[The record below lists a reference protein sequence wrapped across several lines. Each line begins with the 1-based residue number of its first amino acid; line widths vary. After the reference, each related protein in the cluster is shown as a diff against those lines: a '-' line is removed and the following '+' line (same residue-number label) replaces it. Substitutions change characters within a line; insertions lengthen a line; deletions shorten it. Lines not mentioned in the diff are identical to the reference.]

1 MIEPFP
7 LALLLSVL
15 VFVGFRFIIRLK
27 SSTLI
32 SATLSILAFSF
43 LLPDIAG
50 SDNIYYWGLIPN
62 ENFNQL
68 DALRLHIFFSSLA
81 ILVLIMSFLEIILLT
96 RKIRLT
102 KSLNTIRNDQIPIET
117 RYKTVFWLIGLSLVL
132 LSIGLVSG
140 FLLDL
145 NNVDYLVIKI
155 IFTILQ
161 SSKFHSHINLYSH
174 IRMVHREK
182 PRNTR
187 RIQGI
192 RKLNPISCMFIN

>member
-15 VFVGFRFIIRLK
+15 VFLGLRFIIRLK

-43 LLPDIAG
+43 LMPDVAG
-50 SDNIYYWGLIPN
+50 SDNVYYLGLIPN
-62 ENFNQL
+62 ENFNQF
-68 DALRLHIFFSSLA
+68 DALRLHIFFSSLS

-102 KSLNTIRNDQIPIET
+102 KSLNTSASDHIPIET

-132 LSIGLVSG
+132 LSIGLASG

-145 NNVDYLVIKI
+145 NNVDYLIAKI
-155 IFTILQ
+155 VFTILAWITYMTT
-161 SSKFHSHINLYSH
+161 F
-174 IRMVHREK
+174 IRMHYFSLQTK
-182 PRNTR
+182 
-187 RIQGI
+187 
-192 RKLNPISCMFIN
+192 FIVRYSFLSILFIMIAFFVNI

>member
-81 ILVLIMSFLEIILLT
+81 ILALIMSFLEIILLA

-117 RYKTVFWLIGLSLVL
+117 RYKTVFWLIGLSLLL
-132 LSIGLVSG
+132 LSIGLASG

-145 NNVDYLVIKI
+145 NNVDYLIIKI
-155 IFTILQ
+155 VFTVLAWITYMTT
-161 SSKFHSHINLYSH
+161 F
-174 IRMVHREK
+174 IRMRFYNLQTK
-182 PRNTR
+182 
-187 RIQGI
+187 
-192 RKLNPISCMFIN
+192 FIVRYSFLSIIFIMIAFFVNI

>member
-15 VFVGFRFIIRLK
+15 IFVGFRFIIRLK

-32 SATLSILAFSF
+32 SATFSILAFSF
-43 LLPDIAG
+43 LLPDVAG

-62 ENFNQL
+62 ENFNQV

-145 NNVDYLVIKI
+145 DNVDYLVIKI
-155 IFTILQ
+155 VFTVLAWITYMTT
-161 SSKFHSHINLYSH
+161 F
-174 IRMVHREK
+174 IRMRFYNLQTK
-182 PRNTR
+182 
-187 RIQGI
+187 
-192 RKLNPISCMFIN
+192 FIVRYSFLSIIFIMIAFFVNI

>member
-1 MIEPFP
+1 MIAPFP
-7 LALLLSVL
+7 LALVLSVL
-15 VFVGFRFIIRLK
+15 VFVAFRFLIRYK

-32 SATLSILAFSF
+32 SATFSILAFSF
-43 LLPDIAG
+43 LLTDVAG

-62 ENFNQL
+62 ENFNKI

-102 KSLNTIRNDQIPIET
+102 KSLTTIRNDKIPIET

-132 LSIGLVSG
+132 LSIGLASG

-145 NNVDYLVIKI
+145 NNVDYLIIKI
-155 IFTILQ
+155 VFTILAWITYMTT
-161 SSKFHSHINLYSH
+161 F
-174 IRMVHREK
+174 IRMRFYNLQTK
-182 PRNTR
+182 
-187 RIQGI
+187 
-192 RKLNPISCMFIN
+192 FIVRYSFLSIIFIMIAFFVNI

>member
-15 VFVGFRFIIRLK
+15 VFVGLRFVIRLK

-32 SATLSILAFSF
+32 SATFSILAFSF
-43 LLPDIAG
+43 LLPDVAG

-62 ENFNQL
+62 ENFNQI

-102 KSLNTIRNDQIPIET
+102 KSLNTLSNDQIPIET

-132 LSIGLVSG
+132 LSIGLASG

-155 IFTILQ
+155 VFTVLAWITYMTT
-161 SSKFHSHINLYSH
+161 F
-174 IRMVHREK
+174 IRMRFYNLQTK
-182 PRNTR
+182 
-187 RIQGI
+187 
-192 RKLNPISCMFIN
+192 FIVRYSFLSIIFIMIAFFVNI

>member
-15 VFVGFRFIIRLK
+15 VFVVFRFIIRLK

-102 KSLNTIRNDQIPIET
+102 KSLNTISNDQIPIET

-132 LSIGLVSG
+132 LSIGLASG

-145 NNVDYLVIKI
+145 NNVDYLIIKI
-155 IFTILQ
+155 VFTVLAWITYMTT
-161 SSKFHSHINLYSH
+161 F
-174 IRMVHREK
+174 IRMRFYNLQTK
-182 PRNTR
+182 
-187 RIQGI
+187 
-192 RKLNPISCMFIN
+192 FIVRYSFLSIIFIMIAFFVNI

>member
-15 VFVGFRFIIRLK
+15 IFVGFRFIIRLK

-32 SATLSILAFSF
+32 SATFSILAFSF
-43 LLPDIAG
+43 LLPDVAG
-50 SDNIYYWGLIPN
+50 SDNVYYWGLIPN

-68 DALRLHIFFSSLA
+68 DALRLLIFFSSLA

-132 LSIGLVSG
+132 LSIGLASG

-145 NNVDYLVIKI
+145 NNVEYLVIKI
-155 IFTILQ
+155 VFTVLAWITYMTT
-161 SSKFHSHINLYSH
+161 F
-174 IRMVHREK
+174 IRMRFYNLQTK
-182 PRNTR
+182 
-187 RIQGI
+187 
-192 RKLNPISCMFIN
+192 FIVRYSFLSIIFIMIAFFVNI

>member
-7 LALLLSVL
+7 LALLLSIL

-32 SATLSILAFSF
+32 SATLSILVFSF
-43 LLPDIAG
+43 LLPDVAG
-50 SDNIYYWGLIPN
+50 SDNVYYWGLIPN

-68 DALRLHIFFSSLA
+68 DALRLHIFFTSLA

-102 KSLNTIRNDQIPIET
+102 KSLNTTKNDHIPIET

-132 LSIGLVSG
+132 LSIGLASG

-145 NNVDYLVIKI
+145 NNVDYLIVKI
-155 IFTILQ
+155 VFTILAWITYMTT
-161 SSKFHSHINLYSH
+161 F
-174 IRMVHREK
+174 IRMSYFNLQTK
-182 PRNTR
+182 
-187 RIQGI
+187 
-192 RKLNPISCMFIN
+192 FIVRYSFLSILFIMIAFFVNI

>member
-62 ENFNQL
+62 QNFNQL

-132 LSIGLVSG
+132 LSIGLASG

-155 IFTILQ
+155 IFTVLAWITYMTT
-161 SSKFHSHINLYSH
+161 F
-174 IRMVHREK
+174 IRMRFYNLQTK
-182 PRNTR
+182 
-187 RIQGI
+187 
-192 RKLNPISCMFIN
+192 FIVRYSFLSIIFIMIAFFVNI

>member
-7 LALLLSVL
+7 LALLLSIL
-15 VFVGFRFIIRLK
+15 VFVAFRFLIRLK

-32 SATLSILAFSF
+32 SATFSILAFSI
-43 LLPDIAG
+43 LLPDVAG

-62 ENFNQL
+62 ENFSQV

-102 KSLNTIRNDQIPIET
+102 KSLNTARNDQIPIET

-132 LSIGLVSG
+132 LSIGLASG

-145 NNVDYLVIKI
+145 NNVDYLIIKI
-155 IFTILQ
+155 VFTVLAWITYMTT
-161 SSKFHSHINLYSH
+161 F
-174 IRMVHREK
+174 IRMRFYNLQTK
-182 PRNTR
+182 
-187 RIQGI
+187 
-192 RKLNPISCMFIN
+192 FIVRYSFLSIIFIMIAFFVNI

>member
-15 VFVGFRFIIRLK
+15 VFVGFRFVIRLK

-32 SATLSILAFSF
+32 SATFSILAFSF
-43 LLPDIAG
+43 LLPDVAG

-62 ENFNQL
+62 ENFNQV

-102 KSLNTIRNDQIPIET
+102 KSLNTISNDQIPIET

-132 LSIGLVSG
+132 LSIGLASG

-155 IFTILQ
+155 VFTVLAWITYMTT
-161 SSKFHSHINLYSH
+161 F
-174 IRMVHREK
+174 IRMRFYNLQTK
-182 PRNTR
+182 
-187 RIQGI
+187 
-192 RKLNPISCMFIN
+192 FIVRYSFLSIIFIMIAFFVNI

>member
-15 VFVGFRFIIRLK
+15 VFVGLRFVIRLK

-32 SATLSILAFSF
+32 SATFSILAFSF
-43 LLPDIAG
+43 LLPDVAG

-62 ENFNQL
+62 ENFNQV

-102 KSLNTIRNDQIPIET
+102 KSLNTISNDQIPIET

-132 LSIGLVSG
+132 LSIGLASG

-155 IFTILQ
+155 VFTVLAWITYMTT
-161 SSKFHSHINLYSH
+161 F
-174 IRMVHREK
+174 IRMRFYSLQTK
-182 PRNTR
+182 
-187 RIQGI
+187 
-192 RKLNPISCMFIN
+192 FIVRYSFLSIIFIMIAFFVNI

>member
-15 VFVGFRFIIRLK
+15 VFVAFRFLIRYK

-32 SATLSILAFSF
+32 SAMFSILAFSF
-43 LLPDIAG
+43 LLPDVAS
-50 SDNIYYWGLIPN
+50 SDNIYYLWLVPN
-62 ENFNQL
+62 ENFNQV

-132 LSIGLVSG
+132 LSIGLASG

-145 NNVDYLVIKI
+145 NNVDYLIIKI
-155 IFTILQ
+155 VFTVLAWITYMTT
-161 SSKFHSHINLYSH
+161 F
-174 IRMVHREK
+174 IRMRFYNLQTK
-182 PRNTR
+182 
-187 RIQGI
+187 
-192 RKLNPISCMFIN
+192 FIVRYSFLSIIFIMIAFFVNI

>member
-7 LALLLSVL
+7 LALFLSVL
-15 VFVGFRFIIRLK
+15 IFVAFRFIIRLK

-32 SATLSILAFSF
+32 SATFSILAFSF
-43 LLPDIAG
+43 LLPDVAG

-62 ENFNQL
+62 ENFNQV

-102 KSLNTIRNDQIPIET
+102 KSLNTKRNDQIPIET
-117 RYKTVFWLIGLSLVL
+117 RYKTVFWLIGLSLIL
-132 LSIGLVSG
+132 LSIGLASG

-145 NNVDYLVIKI
+145 NNVDYLIIKI
-155 IFTILQ
+155 VFTVLAWITYMTT
-161 SSKFHSHINLYSH
+161 F
-174 IRMVHREK
+174 IRMRFYNLQTK
-182 PRNTR
+182 
-187 RIQGI
+187 
-192 RKLNPISCMFIN
+192 FIVRYSFLSIIFIMIAFFVNI

>member
-15 VFVGFRFIIRLK
+15 VFVAFRFLIRLK

-43 LLPDIAG
+43 LLPDVAG

-62 ENFNQL
+62 ENFNQV

-102 KSLNTIRNDQIPIET
+102 KSLNTLRNDQIPIET
-117 RYKTVFWLIGLSLVL
+117 RYKTVFWLIGLSLIL
-132 LSIGLVSG
+132 LSIGLASG

-145 NNVDYLVIKI
+145 NNVDYLIIKI
-155 IFTILQ
+155 VFTVLAWITYMTT
-161 SSKFHSHINLYSH
+161 F
-174 IRMVHREK
+174 IRMRFYNLQTK
-182 PRNTR
+182 
-187 RIQGI
+187 
-192 RKLNPISCMFIN
+192 FIVRYSFLSIIFIMIAFFVNI

>member
-15 VFVGFRFIIRLK
+15 IFVGFRFIIRLK

-32 SATLSILAFSF
+32 YATLSIVAFSF
-43 LLPDIAG
+43 LLPDVAG
-50 SDNIYYWGLIPN
+50 SNDVYYSKLITN
-62 ENFNQL
+62 ENFNKL
-68 DALRLHIFFSSLA
+68 DALRLHVFFTSLA

-102 KSLNTIRNDQIPIET
+102 KSLNTTKNDHIPIET

-132 LSIGLVSG
+132 LSIGLASG

-145 NNVDYLVIKI
+145 NNVDYLIVKI
-155 IFTILQ
+155 VFTILAWITYMTT
-161 SSKFHSHINLYSH
+161 F
-174 IRMVHREK
+174 IRMSYFNLQTK
-182 PRNTR
+182 
-187 RIQGI
+187 
-192 RKLNPISCMFIN
+192 FIVRYSFLSIIFIMIAFFVNI

>member
-15 VFVGFRFIIRLK
+15 VFLGLRFIIRLK

-43 LLPDIAG
+43 LIPDVAG
-50 SDNIYYWGLIPN
+50 SDNVYYWRLIPN
-62 ENFNQL
+62 ENFNQF
-68 DALRLHIFFSSLA
+68 DALRLHIFFSSLS

-102 KSLNTIRNDQIPIET
+102 KSLNTSASDHIPIET

-132 LSIGLVSG
+132 LSIGLASG

-145 NNVDYLVIKI
+145 NNVDYLIAKI
-155 IFTILQ
+155 VFTILAWITYMTT
-161 SSKFHSHINLYSH
+161 F
-174 IRMVHREK
+174 IRMHYFNLQTKFIVRYSFLSL
-182 PRNTR
+182 
-187 RIQGI
+187 IFI
-192 RKLNPISCMFIN
+192 MIAFFINI

>member
-15 VFVGFRFIIRLK
+15 VFVAFRFIIRLK

-62 ENFNQL
+62 QNFNQL

-117 RYKTVFWLIGLSLVL
+117 RYKTVFWLIGLSLLL
-132 LSIGLVSG
+132 LSIGLASG

-145 NNVDYLVIKI
+145 NNVDYLIIKI
-155 IFTILQ
+155 VFTVLAWITYMTT
-161 SSKFHSHINLYSH
+161 F
-174 IRMVHREK
+174 IRMRFYNLQTK
-182 PRNTR
+182 
-187 RIQGI
+187 
-192 RKLNPISCMFIN
+192 FIVRYSFLSIIFIMIAFFVNI

>member
-7 LALLLSVL
+7 LALFLSVL
-15 VFVGFRFIIRLK
+15 IFVAFRFFIRLK

-32 SATLSILAFSF
+32 SATFSILAFSF
-43 LLPDIAG
+43 LLPDVAG

-62 ENFNQL
+62 ENFNQV

-102 KSLNTIRNDQIPIET
+102 KSLNTISNDQIPIET
-117 RYKTVFWLIGLSLVL
+117 RYKTVFWLIGLSLIL
-132 LSIGLVSG
+132 LSIGLASG

-145 NNVDYLVIKI
+145 NNVDYLIIKI
-155 IFTILQ
+155 VFTVLAWITYMTT
-161 SSKFHSHINLYSH
+161 F
-174 IRMVHREK
+174 IRMRFYNLQTK
-182 PRNTR
+182 
-187 RIQGI
+187 
-192 RKLNPISCMFIN
+192 FIVRYSFLSIIFIMIAFFVNI

>member
-7 LALLLSVL
+7 LALLFSVL
-15 VFVGFRFIIRLK
+15 VFVAFRFLIRLK

-43 LLPDIAG
+43 LLPDVAG

-62 ENFNQL
+62 ENFNQI

-102 KSLNTIRNDQIPIET
+102 KSLTTIRNDKIPIET

-132 LSIGLVSG
+132 LSIGLASG

-145 NNVDYLVIKI
+145 NNVDYLIIKI
-155 IFTILQ
+155 VFTIMAWITYMTT
-161 SSKFHSHINLYSH
+161 F
-174 IRMVHREK
+174 IRMRYFNLK
-182 PRNTR
+182 T
-187 RIQGI
+187 
-192 RKLNPISCMFIN
+192 KFIVRYSFLSIVFIMIAFFVNI

>member
-15 VFVGFRFIIRLK
+15 VFIALRFLIRYK

-32 SATLSILAFSF
+32 SAMFSILAFSF
-43 LLPDIAG
+43 LLPDVAG

-62 ENFNQL
+62 ENFNKI

-132 LSIGLVSG
+132 LSIGLASG

-145 NNVDYLVIKI
+145 NNVDYLIIKI
-155 IFTILQ
+155 VFTVLAWITYMTT
-161 SSKFHSHINLYSH
+161 F
-174 IRMVHREK
+174 IRMRFYNLQTK
-182 PRNTR
+182 
-187 RIQGI
+187 
-192 RKLNPISCMFIN
+192 FIVRYSFLSIIFIMIAFFVNI

>member
-15 VFVGFRFIIRLK
+15 VFIAFRFLIRVK

-32 SATLSILAFSF
+32 SATFSILAFSF
-43 LLPDIAG
+43 LLPDVAG

-62 ENFNQL
+62 ENFNQV

-102 KSLNTIRNDQIPIET
+102 KSLNTISNDQIPIET

-132 LSIGLVSG
+132 LSIGLASG

-155 IFTILQ
+155 VFTVLAWITYMTT
-161 SSKFHSHINLYSH
+161 F
-174 IRMVHREK
+174 IRMRFYNLQTK
-182 PRNTR
+182 
-187 RIQGI
+187 
-192 RKLNPISCMFIN
+192 FIVRYSFLSIIFIMIAFFVNI

>member
-15 VFVGFRFIIRLK
+15 IFVGFRFIIRLK

-32 SATLSILAFSF
+32 SATFSILAFSF
-43 LLPDIAG
+43 LLPDVAG
-50 SDNIYYWGLIPN
+50 SDNVYYWGLIPN
-62 ENFNQL
+62 ENFNQI

-132 LSIGLVSG
+132 LSIGLASG

-155 IFTILQ
+155 VFTVLAWITYMTT
-161 SSKFHSHINLYSH
+161 F
-174 IRMVHREK
+174 IRMRFYNLQTK
-182 PRNTR
+182 
-187 RIQGI
+187 
-192 RKLNPISCMFIN
+192 FIVRYSFLSIIFIMIAFFVNI

>member
-15 VFVGFRFIIRLK
+15 VFVGLRFVIRLK

-32 SATLSILAFSF
+32 SATFSILAFSF
-43 LLPDIAG
+43 LLPDVAG

-62 ENFNQL
+62 ENFNQV

-102 KSLNTIRNDQIPIET
+102 KSLNTISNDQIPIET

-132 LSIGLVSG
+132 LSIGLASG

-155 IFTILQ
+155 VFTVFAWITYMTT
-161 SSKFHSHINLYSH
+161 F
-174 IRMVHREK
+174 IRMRFYNLQTK
-182 PRNTR
+182 
-187 RIQGI
+187 
-192 RKLNPISCMFIN
+192 FIVRYSFLSIIFIMIAFFVNI

>member
-32 SATLSILAFSF
+32 SATLSILAFSI
-43 LLPDIAG
+43 LLPDVAG
-50 SDNIYYWGLIPN
+50 SDNVYYWGLIPN

-102 KSLNTIRNDQIPIET
+102 KSLNTISNDQIPIET

-132 LSIGLVSG
+132 LSIGLASG

-155 IFTILQ
+155 VFTVLAWITYMTT
-161 SSKFHSHINLYSH
+161 F
-174 IRMVHREK
+174 IRMRFYNLQTK
-182 PRNTR
+182 
-187 RIQGI
+187 
-192 RKLNPISCMFIN
+192 FIVRYSFLSIIFIMIAFFVNI

>member
-7 LALLLSVL
+7 LALFLSVL
-15 VFVGFRFIIRLK
+15 VFVVFRFLIRLK

-43 LLPDIAG
+43 LLPDVAG

-62 ENFNQL
+62 EDFSQV

-102 KSLNTIRNDQIPIET
+102 KSLNTFRNDHIPIET

-132 LSIGLVSG
+132 LSIGLASG

-145 NNVDYLVIKI
+145 NNVDYLIIKI
-155 IFTILQ
+155 IFTALAWITYMTA
-161 SSKFHSHINLYSH
+161 F
-174 IRMVHREK
+174 IRMRFFNLQTK
-182 PRNTR
+182 
-187 RIQGI
+187 
-192 RKLNPISCMFIN
+192 FIVRYSFLSIVFIMIAFFVNI

>member
-15 VFVGFRFIIRLK
+15 VFIAFRFLIRVK

-32 SATLSILAFSF
+32 SATFSILAFSF
-43 LLPDIAG
+43 LLPDVAG

-62 ENFNQL
+62 ENFNQV

-132 LSIGLVSG
+132 LSIGLASG

-155 IFTILQ
+155 VFTILAWITYMTT
-161 SSKFHSHINLYSH
+161 F
-174 IRMVHREK
+174 IRMRFYNLQTK
-182 PRNTR
+182 
-187 RIQGI
+187 
-192 RKLNPISCMFIN
+192 FIVRYSFLSIIFIMVAFFVNI

>member
-7 LALLLSVL
+7 LALLLSIL
-15 VFVGFRFIIRLK
+15 VFVGLRFIIRLK

-62 ENFNQL
+62 QNFNQL

-117 RYKTVFWLIGLSLVL
+117 RYKTVFWLIGLSLLL
-132 LSIGLVSG
+132 LSIGLASG

-145 NNVDYLVIKI
+145 NNVDYLIIKI
-155 IFTILQ
+155 VFTVLAWITYMTT
-161 SSKFHSHINLYSH
+161 F
-174 IRMVHREK
+174 IRMRFYNLQTK
-182 PRNTR
+182 
-187 RIQGI
+187 
-192 RKLNPISCMFIN
+192 FIVRYSFLSIIFIMIAFFVNI

>member
-15 VFVGFRFIIRLK
+15 VFVGLRFVIRLK

-32 SATLSILAFSF
+32 SATFSILAFSF
-43 LLPDIAG
+43 LLPDVAG

-62 ENFNQL
+62 ENFNQV

-102 KSLNTIRNDQIPIET
+102 KSLNTISNDQIPIET

-132 LSIGLVSG
+132 LSIGLASG

-145 NNVDYLVIKI
+145 NNVDYLIIKI
-155 IFTILQ
+155 VFTVLAWITYMTT
-161 SSKFHSHINLYSH
+161 F
-174 IRMVHREK
+174 IRMRFYNLQTK
-182 PRNTR
+182 
-187 RIQGI
+187 
-192 RKLNPISCMFIN
+192 FIVRYSFLSIIFIMIAFFVNI

>member
-43 LLPDIAG
+43 LLPDVAG
-50 SDNIYYWGLIPN
+50 SDNVYYWGLIPN

-102 KSLNTIRNDQIPIET
+102 KSLNTISNDQIPIET

-132 LSIGLVSG
+132 LSIGLASG

-155 IFTILQ
+155 LFTVLAWITYMTT
-161 SSKFHSHINLYSH
+161 F
-174 IRMVHREK
+174 IRMRFYNLQTK
-182 PRNTR
+182 
-187 RIQGI
+187 
-192 RKLNPISCMFIN
+192 FIVRYSFLSIIFIMIAFFVNI

>member
-15 VFVGFRFIIRLK
+15 VFVAFRFFIRLK

-32 SATLSILAFSF
+32 SATFSILAFSF
-43 LLPDIAG
+43 LLPDVAG

-62 ENFNQL
+62 ENFNQV

-102 KSLNTIRNDQIPIET
+102 KSLNTLRNDQIPIET

-132 LSIGLVSG
+132 LSIGLASG

-145 NNVDYLVIKI
+145 NNVDYLIIKI
-155 IFTILQ
+155 VFTVLAWITYMTT
-161 SSKFHSHINLYSH
+161 F
-174 IRMVHREK
+174 IRMRFYSLQTK
-182 PRNTR
+182 
-187 RIQGI
+187 
-192 RKLNPISCMFIN
+192 FIVRYSFLSIIFIMIAFFVNI

>member
-7 LALLLSVL
+7 LALLFSIT
-15 VFVGFRFIIRLK
+15 VFLAFRFIIRIR

-43 LLPDIAG
+43 LLPDVE
-50 SDNIYYWGLIPN
+50 SSENIYYWGLIPN
-62 ENFNQL
+62 ENFNQI

-81 ILVLIMSFLEIILLT
+81 LLVLVMSFLEIILLT

-102 KSLNTIRNDQIPIET
+102 KSMNSLRNDHIPIET

-132 LSIGLVSG
+132 LSLGLASG

-145 NNVDYLVIKI
+145 NNVEYLITKIVFTVLAWISYMTAFIRMRFFNLQTKFIIRYSFLSI
-155 IFTILQ
+155 IFIMIA
-161 SSKFHSHINLYSH
+161 FFVNI
-174 IRMVHREK
+174 
-182 PRNTR
+182 
-187 RIQGI
+187 
-192 RKLNPISCMFIN
+192 

>member
-15 VFVGFRFIIRLK
+15 VFVAFRFLIRLK

-32 SATLSILAFSF
+32 SATFSILAFSF
-43 LLPDIAG
+43 LLPDVAG

-62 ENFNQL
+62 ENFNQV

-102 KSLNTIRNDQIPIET
+102 KSLNTLRNDQIPIET
-117 RYKTVFWLIGLSLVL
+117 RYKTVFWLIGLSLIL
-132 LSIGLVSG
+132 LSIGLASG

-145 NNVDYLVIKI
+145 NNVDYLIIKI
-155 IFTILQ
+155 VFTVLAWITYMTT
-161 SSKFHSHINLYSH
+161 F
-174 IRMVHREK
+174 IRMRFYNLQTK
-182 PRNTR
+182 
-187 RIQGI
+187 
-192 RKLNPISCMFIN
+192 FIVRYSFLSIIFIMIAFFVNI

>member
-7 LALLLSVL
+7 LALLLSIL
-15 VFVGFRFIIRLK
+15 VFIGFRFVIKLK

-43 LLPDIAG
+43 LLPDVAG
-50 SDNIYYWGLIPN
+50 SDNIYYWSLIPN
-62 ENFNQL
+62 ENFNQVN
-68 DALRLHIFFSSLA
+68 ALRLHIFFSSLA

-102 KSLNTIRNDQIPIET
+102 KSLNTVRNDQIPIET

-132 LSIGLVSG
+132 LSIGLASG

-145 NNVDYLVIKI
+145 NNVDYLIIKI
-155 IFTILQ
+155 VFTLLAWITYMTT
-161 SSKFHSHINLYSH
+161 F
-174 IRMVHREK
+174 IRMRFYNLQTK
-182 PRNTR
+182 
-187 RIQGI
+187 
-192 RKLNPISCMFIN
+192 FIVRYSFLSIIFIMIAFFVNI